1 MVVVGI
7 PISLVLLG
15 RRVFRRVL
23 TVAVAVI
30 GALFVVLAVP
40 LPMGHYES
48 MSEAILGHIVATFE
62 YENPRVEDLKVNLF
76 KIAENPIGYGLGTA
90 GYAALPTRGVESPV
104 VFPDYIAADNNY
116 LSMALQVGIPGL
128 IFFVLSQIA
137 ALRYILLHWKRVR
150 DARERMILG
159 TAIGW
164 IVSMAVG
171 TLFLNLWEY
180 NLIPHLVF
188 TLLGASLKL
197 RTLSLR
203 SEQHARLG

>member
-1 MVVVGI
+1 
-7 PISLVLLG
+7 
-15 RRVFRRVL
+15 
-23 TVAVAVI
+23 
-30 GALFVVLAVP
+30 
-40 LPMGHYES
+40 
-48 MSEAILGHIVATFE
+48 LGHIVATFE
-62 YENPRVEDLKVNLF
+62 YHNPRVDDLKVNLSR
-76 KIAENPIGYGLGTA
+76 IAANPIGYGLGTA
-90 GYAALPTRGVESPV
+90 GYAALPTKGIESPV

-137 ALRYILLHWKRVR
+137 ALRYILLHWKRAR
-150 DARERMILG
+150 DAREKMILG

-171 TLFLNLWEY
+171 ALFLNLWEY

-188 TLLGASLKL
+188 ALLGASLKL

-203 SEQHARLG
+203 SEQHARLGQH